1 VIPDVEEDAEEAEFG
16 GPEVF
21 AAAMGF
27 VEDEDADDD
36 DNADEDADEETV
48 DGVDSD

>member
-1 VIPDVEEDAEEAEFG
+1 VIADVEEEAEEAEFG

-36 DNADEDADEETV
+36 DEDADEETV
-48 DGVDSD
+48 DVVDSD